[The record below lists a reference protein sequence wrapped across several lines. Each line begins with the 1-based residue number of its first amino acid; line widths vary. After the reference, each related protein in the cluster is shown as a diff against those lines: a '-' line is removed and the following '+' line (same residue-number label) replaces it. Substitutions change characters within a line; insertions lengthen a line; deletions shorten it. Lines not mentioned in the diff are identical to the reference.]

1 MNFNFQDK
9 DIRLIGEGGN
19 SRIYLLEREYAGRP
33 SAVIKVPKA
42 FVDRSV
48 TRAIENYAL
57 LRQHGIKSMAFL
69 EECMF
74 DGQRALITENLHH
87 VDYTHLD
94 ANAHL
99 QSEADKFLRLIDK
112 DHAAHHNEKEPEEER
127 WFADNKFERIT
138 NLEEILKEQLA
149 FLRSVSEVHVYLAY
163 DSYYFKVMRDKVTSL
178 DYMIADLDDIQ
189 ICDEPDLYELNKDG
203 FVSAVKQFI
212 QRYVSE
218 EVAEEYYNVVDS
230 CI

>member
-1 MNFNFQDK
+1 MNYNSQDNN
-9 DIRLIGEGGN
+9 IRLIGEGGN

-48 TRAIENYAL
+48 AKAMENYDL
-57 LRQHGIKSMAFL
+57 HRQHGIKTMAFL
-69 EECMF
+69 EECTF
-74 DGQRALITENLHH
+74 DGQRALITENLHQ

-99 QSEADKFLRLIDK
+99 QSDADKFLRLIDK
-112 DHAAHHNEKEPEEER
+112 DYTAHHNEKEPEEER

-138 NLEEILKEQLA
+138 NLEEFVKEQIA
-149 FLRSVSEVHVYLAY
+149 FLRSVSEAHIFLAY
-163 DSYYFKVMRDKVTSL
+163 DCYYFKVRRDKTTSL
-178 DYMIADLDDIQ
+178 GYVIADLDDIQ
-189 ICDEPDLYELNKDG
+189 ICDELDLYELNKDG

-218 EVAEEYYNVVDS
+218 EVAEEYYDVVDS